1 MITIFN
7 RIEIFSTYSMKEQA
21 KIRGILS
28 RHNIK
33 YYIRTIN
40 TMSSSIFGGVGNRA
54 RTGSFGQNMDLNYQY
69 IIYVHKRDYDIA
81 KHVINK

>member
-7 RIEIFSTYSMKEQA
+7 RIEIFSTYSMTEQA

-28 RHNIK
+28 QHNIN

-40 TMSSSIFGGVGNRA
+40 TMSPSLFGGVGNRG

-69 IIYVHKRDYDIA
+69 IIYVHKRDYDVA

>member
-1 MITIFN
+1 VITIFN
-7 RIEIFSTYSMKEQA
+7 RIEIFSTYSMTEQA
-21 KIRGILS
+21 KIRAILS
-28 RHNIK
+28 QHSIN
-33 YYIRTIN
+33 YYIRIIN
-40 TMSSSIFGGVGNRA
+40 TMSSSLFGGIGNRA